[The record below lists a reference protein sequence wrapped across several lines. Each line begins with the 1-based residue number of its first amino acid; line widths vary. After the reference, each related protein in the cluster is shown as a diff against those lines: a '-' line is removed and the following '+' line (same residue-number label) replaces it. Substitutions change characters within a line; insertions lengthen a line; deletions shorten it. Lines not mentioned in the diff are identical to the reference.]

1 MPNAFTWIFLAAL
14 AAATGVRLWLAQ
26 RQIRHVRS
34 HRAQVPQSFATTIP
48 LAAHQK
54 AADYTVAK
62 ARLGTLEI
70 LIGAAA
76 LLALTLGGLTELISA
91 TWARVLEAGGIAHGT
106 ALIVTVAVMFS
117 ALELPVTVYRTFVV
131 EARYGFNRMT
141 PALFIA
147 DLAKQAL
154 LGALLGIPLL
164 VLVLWLM
171 GEMGAY
177 WWLYVWLAWAGFNL
191 LVLLIYPTF
200 IAPLFNKFTPL
211 ADPTLAGRIEALLA
225 RCGFRSKGLYVM
237 DGSKRSNHGNAYF
250 TGFGASK
257 RIVLFDTLLARLAPP
272 EVEAVLAHELGHYRR
287 HHVWKR
293 VLLPVRVLVR
303 PAVAARRADRP
314 GLVLPGPERLDP
326 DRGDR
331 TAAFRAGD
339 AGIHVPPAP
348 AHQPLLAQA
357 RVRGRCLRRGPR
369 QRGRAG
375 QGAGQAVPR
384 QRGHADAGP
393 AALGVLRLAPAGG
406 HPHRAAAAFRE
417 LIMED
422 LTQRKCKPCE
432 GGVAPYT
439 PQQAAQ
445 MLGQLK
451 GWLIEDGRLV
461 KLYPFSNY
469 YQTMAFVNALA
480 WVSHREDH
488 HPDLTVGYNKCRVEY
503 STHAIGGLSEN
514 DFICAAKCDAL
525 FGL

>member
-26 RQIRHVRS
+26 RQIGYVRS
-34 HRAQVPQSFATTIP
+34 HRAAVPQSFATTIS

-70 LIGAAA
+70 LISAAA

-91 TWARVLEAGGIAHGT
+91 AWARVFGSGGVAHGT
-106 ALIVTVAVMFS
+106 ALIVTVAVLFS

-154 LGALLGIPLL
+154 LAALLGIPLL
-164 VLVLWLM
+164 VLVLWLT

-177 WWLYVWLAWAGFNL
+177 WWLYVWLAWTGFNL

-211 ADPTLAGRIEALLA
+211 ADPTLAGRIEGLLA

-272 EVEAVLAHELGHYRR
+272 EVEAVLAHELGHYKR

-293 VLLPVRVLVR
+293 VLLLF
-303 PAVAARRADRP
+303 AFSFALLWLLG
-314 GLVLPGPERLDP
+314 GLIDQAWFYQGLNVST
-326 DRGDR
+326 R
-331 TAAFRAGD
+331 TAATGLLLFVLVMPVFTFLL
-339 AGIHVPPAP
+339 H
-348 AHQPLLAQA
+348 PLTSLYS
-357 RVRGRCLRRGPR
+357 RK
-369 QRGRAG
+369 
-375 QGAGQAVPR
+375 
-384 QRGHADAGP
+384 HEYEADAY
-393 AALGVLRLAPAGG
+393 
-406 HPHRAAAAFRE
+406 AAAHASAAE
-417 LIMED
+417 LV
-422 LTQRKCKPCE
+422 K
-432 GGVAPYT
+432 A
-439 PQQAAQ
+439 
-445 MLGQLK
+445 
-451 GWLIEDGRLV
+451 LV
-461 KLYPFSNY
+461 KLYQDNAATLTPDPLHS
-469 YQTMAFVNALA
+469 AFYD
-480 WVSHREDH
+480 SH
-488 HPDLTVGYNKCRVEY
+488 PP
-503 STHAIGGLSEN
+503 
-514 DFICAAKCDAL
+514 AATRIARL
-525 FGL
+525 QHSGS